1 MKIANI
7 KHGGVNVSGRRL
19 RRMFKS
25 FHTCPGFVFE
35 DMPYMGEKGCLSRDE
50 DWNEIADRC
59 DECRYKHLKSDE
71 EPDWEDCQ

>member
-1 MKIANI
+1 
-7 KHGGVNVSGRRL
+7 
-19 RRMFKS
+19 
-25 FHTCPGFVFE
+25 
-35 DMPYMGEKGCLSRDE
+35 MPMMGETGCLSHDE